1 MGGRETGC
9 LQVSS
14 GGLAGWTLT
23 RHDLAS
29 SSIVLTTSTT
39 TRTSSASSPRP
50 DTGVHVVC
58 TRTYVCHTT
67 MRHVRLH
74 YVALFASPSTSSRPV
89 PPPPPRPAGRP
100 PRTAALFAGRWL
112 LDRREGRNTGPAPR
126 RDKRSRVARS
136 IACVAP
142 IDDSSESSRIRRRRQ
157 QCRSGTVFY
166 CWLLCPGK
174 QALCR
179 LRSCMRLRV
188 CVPGPARKGRRRDA
202 AMRNRRQ
209 AAS

>member
-1 MGGRETGC
+1 M
-9 LQVSS
+9 
-14 GGLAGWTLT
+14 
-23 RHDLAS
+23 
-29 SSIVLTTSTT
+29 VLTTSTT

-58 TRTYVCHTT
+58 TRTYVRMAYDDAPCTLACI
-67 MRHVRLH
+67 MLL
-74 YVALFASPSTSSRPV
+74 YLLPLGPSTSSRPV
-89 PPPPPRPAGRP
+89 PPPPSRPAATDG
-100 PRTAALFAGRWL
+100 AATFCWAVATGSE
-112 LDRREGRNTGPAPR
+112 RRNPGPAPR